1 MTDWFKSNPF
11 LGALLSV
18 AVLLV
23 LLGGYLVFLQASRL
37 GEEQSAFDEKKML
50 LARLQGSK
58 PFPNQAHVEATE
70 KETAEVQG
78 LLEDMAKSFRIEAP
92 PVGPQAFQDTLSKM
106 VREISEAAASKGVA
120 LPENFYLGFE
130 TYETQPPPP
139 EAAAQL
145 ALQLRSIHA
154 VAKTLI
160 DSKVISL
167 GPITRAP
174 LPGESAQT
182 AKEAVDEGGDKK
194 QKMKKEEK
202 RKKKK
207 EEAPSFALAP
217 FDVNFTADQ
226 PSFRLAF
233 NRLLD
238 ISPPI
243 FVRLVAAA
251 NSQPLPPAKAAAK
264 ETAPASEQAE
274 ETPGIKPV
282 LGRETLTVD
291 LRLASIATAAESP

>member
-11 LGALLSV
+11 LGALLSAATV
-18 AVLLV
+18 VV
-23 LLGGYLVFLQASRL
+23 LLGGYFVFSQASRL
-37 GEEQSAFDEKKML
+37 SEEQSAFEEKKML
-50 LARLQGSK
+50 LGRLQGSK

-70 KETAEVQG
+70 KETAEVQA
-78 LLEDMAKSFRIEAP
+78 LLEDIAKSFRVDVP

-106 VREISEAAASKGVA
+106 VREISEAAAAKGVA

-139 EAAAQL
+139 EVTAQL

-174 LPGESAQT
+174 LPGEGAQT
-182 AKEAVDEGGDKK
+182 E
-194 QKMKKEEK
+194 KKEEEVEEDNNKK
-202 RKKKK
+202 RKKK
-207 EEAPSFALAP
+207 EEAAPSFVLAP
-217 FDVNFTADQ
+217 FDITFTADQ

-251 NSQPLPPAKAAAK
+251 NSQPLPPAKAAA
-264 ETAPASEQAE
+264 EEPAAAPDQAE
-274 ETPGIKPV
+274 EPAGIKPV

>member
-1 MTDWFKSNPF
+1 MTDWLKSNPF
-11 LGALLSV
+11 LGALLS
-18 AVLLV
+18 ATAFVL
-23 LLGGYLVFLQASRL
+23 LLGGYFVFSQATRL
-37 GEEQSAFDEKKML
+37 GEEQSAFEEKKSL

-58 PFPNQAHVEATE
+58 PFPNRAHVEAAE
-70 KETAEVQG
+70 KETVEAQA
-78 LLEDMAKSFRIEAP
+78 LLEDIAKSFRVEVP

-106 VREISEAAASKGVA
+106 VREISESAAAKGVA
-120 LPENFYLGFE
+120 LSENFYLGFE

-139 EAAAQL
+139 EVTAQL

-167 GPITRAP
+167 GPITRAS
-174 LPGESAQT
+174 LPGEAAQR
-182 AKEAVDEGGDKK
+182 AKDAGEGDNDG
-194 QKMKKEEK
+194 K

-238 ISPPI
+238 LSPPI
-243 FVRLVAAA
+243 FVRLAAVA
-251 NSQPLPPAKAAAK
+251 NSQPLPPTKAAAG
-264 ETAPASEQAE
+264 EPAATPDQAE
-274 ETPGIKPV
+274 EPVGIKPV
-282 LGRETLTVD
+282 FGRETLIVD
-291 LRLASIATAAESP
+291 LRLASIATATESP

>member
-1 MTDWFKSNPF
+1 MTDWFKRNPF
-11 LGALLSV
+11 LSALLFATTFV
-18 AVLLV
+18 V
-23 LLGGYLVFLQASRL
+23 LLGGYFAFSQATRL
-37 GEEQSAFDEKKML
+37 GEEQSAFEEKKTL

-58 PFPNQAHVEATE
+58 PFPSQAHVEATE
-70 KETAEVQG
+70 KETTEAQAMLDEI
-78 LLEDMAKSFRIEAP
+78 AKSFRVEVP

-106 VREISEAAASKGVA
+106 VREISESAAAKGIA
-120 LPENFYLGFE
+120 LPEGFYLGFE
-130 TYETQPPPP
+130 AYETQPPPP
-139 EAAAQL
+139 EATAQL

-174 LPGESAQT
+174 LPGEGAQT
-182 AKEAVDEGGDKK
+182 E
-194 QKMKKEEK
+194 KKEEEVEEDNNKK
-202 RKKKK
+202 RKKK
-207 EEAPSFALAP
+207 EAAAPSFVLAL
-217 FDVNFTADQ
+217 DVNFTSDQ

-251 NSQPLPPAKAAAK
+251 NSQPLPPAKAAA
-264 ETAPASEQAE
+264 EEPAAASGQAE
-274 ETPGIKPV
+274 EATGIKTV
-282 LGRETLTVD
+282 LGRETLTVN
-291 LRLASIATAAESP
+291 LRLASIATVAESP

>member
-11 LGALLSV
+11 LGALLSAATV
-18 AVLLV
+18 VV
-23 LLGGYLVFLQASRL
+23 LLGGYFVFSQASRL
-37 GEEQSAFDEKKML
+37 SEEQSAFEEKKML
-50 LARLQGSK
+50 LGRLQGSK

-70 KETAEVQG
+70 KETAEVQA
-78 LLEDMAKSFRIEAP
+78 LLEDIAKSFRVDVP

-106 VREISEAAASKGVA
+106 VREISEAAAAKGVA

-139 EAAAQL
+139 EVTAQL

-174 LPGESAQT
+174 LPGEA
-182 AKEAVDEGGDKK
+182 AKSNEDEG
-194 QKMKKEEK
+194 EEASDGK

-217 FDVNFTADQ
+217 FDVNFTSDQ

-251 NSQPLPPAKAAAK
+251 NSQPLPPAKAAA
-264 ETAPASEQAE
+264 EEPAAAPDQAE
-274 ETPGIKPV
+274 EPAGIKPV

>member
-18 AVLLV
+18 AAGLV
-23 LLGGYLVFLQASRL
+23 LLGGYFVFSQASRL
-37 GEEQSAFDEKKML
+37 GEEQSAFEEKKAL
-50 LARLQGSK
+50 LGRLQGGK

-70 KETAEVQG
+70 KETAEAQAV
-78 LLEDMAKSFRIEAP
+78 LDEIAKSFRVEVP

-106 VREISEAAASKGVA
+106 VREISEAATAKGIT
-120 LPENFYLGFE
+120 LPEDFYLGFE
-130 TYETQPPPP
+130 AYETQPPPP
-139 EAAAQL
+139 EATAQL

-174 LPGESAQT
+174 LPGEGSQT
-182 AKEAVDEGGDKK
+182 EKK
-194 QKMKKEEK
+194 AEEVEEDDNKK
-202 RKKKK
+202 RKKK
-207 EEAPSFALAP
+207 EEAAPSFALAP
-217 FDVNFTADQ
+217 FDVSFTTDQ

-243 FVRLVAAA
+243 FVRLVAVA
-251 NSQPLPPAKAAAK
+251 NSQPLPPAKAAA
-264 ETAPASEQAE
+264 EEPAAAPDQAE
-274 ETPGIKPV
+274 EPAGIKPV

>member
-1 MTDWFKSNPF
+1 MTDWFKRNPF
-11 LGALLSV
+11 LGALLSAATV
-18 AVLLV
+18 VV
-23 LLGGYLVFLQASRL
+23 LLGGYFVFSQATRL
-37 GEEQSAFDEKKML
+37 GEEQSAFEEKKML

-58 PFPNQAHVEATE
+58 PFPSQAHVEATE
-70 KETAEVQG
+70 KEATESQAM
-78 LLEDMAKSFRIEAP
+78 LDDIAKSFRVDAP

-106 VREISEAAASKGVA
+106 VREISEAATAKGIT
-120 LPENFYLGFE
+120 LPEDFYLGFE
-130 TYETQPPPP
+130 AYETQPPPP
-139 EAAAQL
+139 EATAQL

-167 GPITRAP
+167 GPINRAP
-174 LPGESAQT
+174 LPGEAAQP
-182 AKEAVDEGGDKK
+182 AKEAGEEDNDK
-194 QKMKKEEK
+194 K

-207 EEAPSFALAP
+207 EEEAPSFALAP
-217 FDVNFTADQ
+217 FDVNFTSDQ

-251 NSQPLPPAKAAAK
+251 NSQPLPPSKAAA
-264 ETAPASEQAE
+264 EEPAAASGQAE
-274 ETPGIKPV
+274 EPAGIKTV
-282 LGRETLTVD
+282 LGRETLTVN
-291 LRLASIATAAESP
+291 LRLASIATVAESP

>member
-1 MTDWFKSNPF
+1 MTDWFKRNPF
-11 LGALLSV
+11 LGALLSAATV
-18 AVLLV
+18 VV
-23 LLGGYLVFLQASRL
+23 LLGGYFVFSQATRL
-37 GEEQSAFDEKKML
+37 GEEQSAFEEKKML
-50 LARLQGSK
+50 LGRLQGSK

-70 KETAEVQG
+70 KETAEAQAT
-78 LLEDMAKSFRIEAP
+78 LEEISKNFRVDVP

-106 VREISEAAASKGVA
+106 VREVSEAAASKGVA

-139 EAAAQL
+139 EVTAQL
-145 ALQLRSIHA
+145 ALQLRAIHA

-167 GPITRAP
+167 GPITRAS
-174 LPGESAQT
+174 LPGEGAQP
-182 AKEAVDEGGDKK
+182 AKDAGNEGNDK
-194 QKMKKEEK
+194 K
-202 RKKKK
+202 RKKKN
-207 EEAPSFALAP
+207 EEEMPSFALAP
-217 FDVNFTADQ
+217 FDVNFTSDQ

-251 NSQPLPPAKAAAK
+251 NSQPLPPAKAAA
-264 ETAPASEQAE
+264 EEPAAASDQAGE
-274 ETPGIKPV
+274 PAGIKPV

-291 LRLASIATAAESP
+291 LRLASIATGAESP

>member
-1 MTDWFKSNPF
+1 MTDWLKSNPF
-11 LGALLSV
+11 LGALLSAAALV
-18 AVLLV
+18 V
-23 LLGGYLVFLQASRL
+23 LLGGYFVFSQASRL
-37 GEEQSAFDEKKML
+37 GEVQTAFEEKKML
-50 LARLQGSK
+50 LGRLQGSK
-58 PFPNQAHVEATE
+58 PFPNQANVEATE
-70 KETAEVQG
+70 KEAAGAQA
-78 LLEDMAKSFRIEAP
+78 LLEDIAKNFRVEVP

-106 VREISEAAASKGVA
+106 VREISESAAAKGVA

-139 EAAAQL
+139 EVTAQL

-174 LPGESAQT
+174 LPGEAAQT
-182 AKEAVDEGGDKK
+182 AKDAGEGDNDG
-194 QKMKKEEK
+194 K

-238 ISPPI
+238 LSPPI
-243 FVRLVAAA
+243 FVRLAAVA
-251 NSQPLPPAKAAAK
+251 NSQPLPPAKAAAG
-264 ETAPASEQAE
+264 EPAATPGQAE
-274 ETPGIKPV
+274 EPVGIKPV
-282 LGRETLTVD
+282 FGRETLVVD

>member
-1 MTDWFKSNPF
+1 MTDWLKCNPF
-11 LGALLSV
+11 LGALLSAAALV
-18 AVLLV
+18 V
-23 LLGGYLVFLQASRL
+23 LLGGYFVFSQASRL
-37 GEEQSAFDEKKML
+37 GEEQSAFEEKKML

-70 KETAEVQG
+70 KEATESQAM
-78 LLEDMAKSFRIEAP
+78 LDDIAKSFRVDAP

-106 VREISEAAASKGVA
+106 VREISEAATAKGIT
-120 LPENFYLGFE
+120 LPEDFYLGFE
-130 TYETQPPPP
+130 AYETQPPPP
-139 EAAAQL
+139 EATAQL

-174 LPGESAQT
+174 LPGEGAQT
-182 AKEAVDEGGDKK
+182 E
-194 QKMKKEEK
+194 KKEEEVEEDNNKK
-202 RKKKK
+202 RKKK
-207 EEAPSFALAP
+207 EEAAPSFVLAP
-217 FDVNFTADQ
+217 FDITFTADQ

-233 NRLLD
+233 NRVLD
-238 ISPPI
+238 VSPPI

-251 NSQPLPPAKAAAK
+251 NSQPLPPPKAAA
-264 ETAPASEQAE
+264 EEPAAAPDQAE
-274 ETPGIKPV
+274 EPAGIKPV

-291 LRLASIATAAESP
+291 LRLASIATGAESP